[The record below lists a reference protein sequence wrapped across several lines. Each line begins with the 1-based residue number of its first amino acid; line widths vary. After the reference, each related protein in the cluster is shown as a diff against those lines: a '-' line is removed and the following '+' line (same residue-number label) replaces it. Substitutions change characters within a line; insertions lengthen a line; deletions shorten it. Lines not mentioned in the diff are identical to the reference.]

1 MQRIYQFGRFQVR
14 DMGWR
19 GRIMLALSVALGL
32 AVAVALVVLSI
43 GLAIVLL
50 PIVAVGLIY
59 ARWRL
64 RKLRDE
70 AEKAA
75 QRGDPNARVI
85 EIDYDVVHRNRDR
98 DRFR

>member
-1 MQRIYQFGRFQVR
+1 MERIYQFGRFQVR

-19 GRIMLALSVALGL
+19 GRITLALSIAFGI
-32 AVAVALVVLSI
+32 AVAIALIILSI
-43 GLAIVLL
+43 GVAIVLL

-64 RKLRDE
+64 GKLQAE

-75 QRGDPNARVI
+75 RSRSQDPRVI
-85 EIDYDVVHRNRDR
+85 ETDYRVVDR
-98 DRFR
+98 DEGDGWR

>member
-1 MQRIYQFGRFQVR
+1 MERIYQFGRFQVR

-19 GRIMLALSVALGL
+19 GRIMLALYVALGL

-50 PIVAVGLIY
+50 PIVAVALIY
-59 ARWRL
+59 ARWKL
-64 RKLRDE
+64 RKLQDE

-75 QRGDPNARVI
+75 RSGERGSRVI
-85 EIDYDVVHRNRDR
+85 EIDYRVVGDPDDRHRR
-98 DRFR
+98 